1 MNKQTFLHFFFK
13 NFSHLYYNNILNLC
27 ECWPVCVA
35 SWAAGGWRSRHRCG
49 AYCWPTGCRVQG
61 LDVVSLQAFRR
72 GASVAGV
79 PGVASRALPV
89 TLNDWS
95 ACATGDRCAQM
106 CRASDVCK
114 GADICK
120 VCHKLTLF
128 VKTCAGKCAEIRT
141 DICRDVCRC
150 VEPNV

>member
-1 MNKQTFLHFFFK
+1 MHFFSK
-13 NFSHLYYNNILNLC
+13 NFHTYIYNNIISLC
-27 ECWPVCVA
+27 KCWPVGVA
-35 SWAAGGWRSRHRCG
+35 SSTAGGWRSRHRCG
-49 AYCWPTGCRVQG
+49 AYCWPQGCECG
-61 LDVVSLQAFRR
+61 
-72 GASVAGV
+72 GV
-79 PGVASRALPV
+79 PGVASRAFPV
-89 TLNDWS
+89 TLNGWS
-95 ACATGDRCAQM
+95 ECATGDRCAQM

-150 VEPNV
+150 AEPNV